1 MDAGRESFESALQ
14 VALADAGRWR
24 LPIHKKWAPELGYG
38 RHAGRIDP
46 SARHAA
52 VLALLY
58 PGAGEGFHPQSLS
71 MPAIVR
77 PAHMGTHAGQV
88 ALPGGVRESGESLVE
103 CALREYAEEL
113 GGGTAPR
120 ATVIG
125 KLPRVFVF
133 NSNFVITPIVAT
145 TDCRPEYI
153 PCNYEV
159 DRVLQVPAF
168 APLGEHAQESLVI
181 RRRGLEFSAPCFSAE
196 GVAVWGA
203 TCLILAELA
212 GCLARV
218 KAMLP
223 R

>member
-1 MDAGRESFESALQ
+1 MDADRETFQSALQ

-24 LPIHKKWAPELGYG
+24 SPIHRQWAPELGYG

-46 SARHAA
+46 TARHAA

-58 PGAGEGFHPQSLS
+58 PGEGEGFHPQTLF

-113 GGGTAPR
+113 GGGTAPQ

-145 TDCRPEYI
+145 TNRRPEYI
-153 PCNYEV
+153 PCTYEV
-159 DRVLQVPAF
+159 DKVLQVPAL
-168 APLGEHAQESLVI
+168 APLAERAQESLVI
-181 RRRGLEFSAPCFSAE
+181 RRRGLEFSAPCFLAE

-218 KAMLP
+218 EAML
-223 R
+223 RR